1 MIRIA
6 GLILGATLSTACLA
20 ADGIA
25 LKGKFGFIGDWEL
38 TASLAGDGNSGAYT
52 LRHIAACMPGEVSE
66 KTGSITLS
74 RVARGGRVTARLV
87 MDGAECR
94 FAGRLD
100 EDSHGFVACPG
111 KPKIPLTLWVE

>member
-6 GLILGATLSTACLA
+6 GLVLGAALSQAGLA
-20 ADGIA
+20 AEGVA

-38 TASLAGDGNSGAYT
+38 TASLAGGGGSGAYT
-52 LRHIAACMPGEVSE
+52 LRHIASCMPGEVSE
-66 KTGSITLS
+66 KTGSISLS
-74 RVARGGRVTARLV
+74 RVTPGARVTARLV

-100 EDSHGFVACPG
+100 EDSHGFVSCPG